1 MSASVV
7 IVGAGQ
13 AGFQTA
19 ASLRLDGFD
28 GPITLIGEERHLPY
42 QRPPLSKAFLAG
54 KQTFENTQ
62 FRPRKFYDD
71 HRVDLLLGERVREID
86 RAQQRVVLASGSAIT
101 YGKLVLA
108 TGARV
113 RKLQAADVHY
123 LRDLDDAIEIRR
135 RLDGASSVA
144 IVGGGFIGLEV
155 ASVARAEGKSVTVR
169 EARERLMPRCVA
181 PVISEFFR
189 EVHVEAGVNI
199 VLNAPAMEIPRA
211 DLVLA
216 GIGVEPNT
224 GLAQAAG
231 LAVANGIAT
240 DEYLRTEDENIFAIG
255 DCSDHPNIFAGG
267 RARLES
273 VQNAADQ
280 AKCVAAQIAGR
291 REAYRAVPWFWT
303 DQFDIK
309 LQMAGI
315 SSSRDE
321 AVVRGSP
328 ASRKF
333 SVFYFRG
340 GQLAAVDSINRPADH
355 MLARKLLAAEIR
367 LAPAQ
372 AADESFD
379 LKSLTA
385 R

>member
-1 MSASVV
+1 MRSRSE
-7 IVGAGQ
+7 GGW
-13 AGFQTA
+13 TA
-19 ASLRLDGFD
+19 
-28 GPITLIGEERHLPY
+28 
-42 QRPPLSKAFLAG
+42 
-54 KQTFENTQ
+54 
-62 FRPRKFYDD
+62 
-71 HRVDLLLGERVREID
+71 
-86 RAQQRVVLASGSAIT
+86 
-101 YGKLVLA
+101 
-108 TGARV
+108 
-113 RKLQAADVHY
+113 
-123 LRDLDDAIEIRR
+123 RD
-135 RLDGASSVA
+135 SVA

-333 SVFYFRG
+333 SVFYFV
-340 GQLAAVDSINRPADH
+340 AASSRRSIPSIAPRITCWRASCWPRKYASRRP
-355 MLARKLLAAEIR
+355 R
-367 LAPAQ
+367 P
-372 AADESFD
+372 
-379 LKSLTA
+379 LTKA
-385 R
+385 SI